1 MSQLWQNGER
11 PEQTLPNNVL
21 WPEKGAAQ
29 LRAVCKDIFICAW
42 SEATHEGCSRPGG
55 NRVPLSSL

>member
-55 NRVPLSSL
+55 N